1 MIVITSIFVAE
12 ASQGEPVTFE
22 QLERANENDREED
35 TVRELIGLYKGENRV
50 LPIE

>member
-12 ASQGEPVTFE
+12 ASQAEPVTFE
-22 QLERANENDREED
+22 QLQQLTENDCEE
-35 TVRELIGLYKGENRV
+35 TVRELISLYKGENRV